1 MKYAVVIRNVTD
13 LRAEPK
19 FRSERKS
26 QLLFNE
32 AVEILGERDGYCQIR
47 QQDRYE
53 GWADR
58 RALHIVTKKLFR
70 LHTAHLNYQ
79 VESPMARVKPPPGAR
94 HFPPFLFYGT
104 RLNLVERVGRE
115 AFIMTHDNHLL
126 RIMARELI
134 PLLEENAI
142 IASPKNII
150 SDARRFLGV
159 PYLWG
164 GITPFGFDCSGLV
177 QMVYRT
183 AGIRLPRDSKD
194 QRFSGHWINID
205 QVRKG
210 DLRFF
215 KGHVAIALDRY
226 HIIHSSLAEGGVAV
240 NSLNPGDPD
249 FRPDLIDIFL
259 EDRRVII

>member
-1 MKYAVVIRNVTD
+1 MKYAVVVRNVAD

-32 AVEILGERDGYCQIR
+32 AVEILEDRDGYYLVR

-53 GWADR
+53 GWADQ
-58 RALHIVTKKLFR
+58 RAVHIISKKLFGM
-70 LHTAHLNYQ
+70 HSEHLNYQ
-79 VESPMARVKPPPGAR
+79 VGSPTARVKPPPGAR

-104 RLNLVERVGRE
+104 RVNLVEKIGRD
-115 AFIMTHDNHLL
+115 AFIMTHDDHLL
-126 RIMARELI
+126 KISVRKLT
-134 PLLEENAI
+134 PLLEDNAI
-142 IASPKNII
+142 IVNPEGII
-150 SDARRFLGV
+150 RDARKFLGV

-164 GITPFGFDCSGLV
+164 GVTPFGFDCSGLV

-183 AGIRLPRDSKD
+183 AGIKLPRDSKD

-215 KGHVAIALDRY
+215 EGHVAIALDRY
-226 HIIHSSLAEGGVAV
+226 RIIHSSLGEGGVAI

-249 FRPDLIDIFL
+249 FRPDLINIFI